1 MTLPLDPLAFAHD
14 AEEEINRQTNFR
26 GMRRQVASLP
36 EILRGDRARALFR
49 WWRDAGAP
57 PPRSAF
63 DIAAHA
69 LSAAHLYLIRR
80 RAPAVFEYRLA
91 GEDAIAI
98 VGRNGR
104 GHVFDG
110 REQSYRGSFARYLEQ
125 VAAGRQPW
133 YCVGEIELAER
144 PALIPFESLDC
155 PLTGEDGSIAWIL
168 GVIEAV
174 DGSSS

>member
-1 MTLPLDPLAFAHD
+1 MTLPIDPVAFASE

-26 GMRRQVASLP
+26 GMRCQVASLP
-36 EILRGDRARALFR
+36 ETLRSDRARALFQ
-49 WWRDAGAP
+49 WWQDAGAP

-63 DIAAHA
+63 DIATHA
-69 LSAAHLYLIRR
+69 RSAAHLYLIRR
-80 RAPAVFEYRLA
+80 CEPGVFEYRLA
-91 GEDAIAI
+91 GEKAIAI

-110 REQSYRGSFARYLEQ
+110 REQSYRGSFARYLER
-125 VAAGRQPW
+125 VAAGRRPW
-133 YCVGEIELAER
+133 YCVGEIEMAER

-155 PLTGEDGSIAWIL
+155 PLIGKDGSIAWIL

-174 DGSSS
+174 DEAAP